1 MRNFFYVEDVK
12 LIFLKNGYYYLY
24 ICVKF
29 LRYFNVEEVFD
40 IFDFQKRGFLI
51 FEKGMMICEESFFYV
66 VCEENLVFEVI
77 LVIKRI
83 YNVEVVS
90 IEDYMLNESIFL
102 KFIEK

>member
-40 IFDFQKRGFLI
+40 IFDF
-51 FEKGMMICEESFFYV
+51 
-66 VCEENLVFEVI
+66 
-77 LVIKRI
+77 
-83 YNVEVVS
+83 
-90 IEDYMLNESIFL
+90 
-102 KFIEK
+102 